1 MTFELVTNKLDKISA
16 EALEIEDMVIRYK
29 LNLSDT
35 TWNTIAEKNVR
46 YINIAGHLREWVD

>member
-1 MTFELVTNKLDKISA
+1 MTFELVTNKFDKISA

>member
-1 MTFELVTNKLDKISA
+1 MNFELITHKLGKIPV

-35 TWNTIAEKNVR
+35 TWNTIMEKDVR
-46 YINIAGHLREWVD
+46 YVNIAGHLREWV